1 MPPYGDMLVYGL
13 STQLHQEV
21 EGFDEVIGLSDSD
34 YAGTGQKFQDC
45 RLNELRNVL
54 IERRPMQDRLSLI

>member
-1 MPPYGDMLVYGL
+1 MLVCGL

-34 YAGTGQKFQDC
+34 YAGTGRSSKIVD
-45 RLNELRNVL
+45 
-54 IERRPMQDRLSLI
+54 